1 MPATDGGTEHW
12 EMSIVS
18 ALLFFCVEKF
28 WSIRDF
34 VGCYCW
40 SFHFIGLTYTNIV
53 YHYIHVY
60 YICFVPKSWVFHGI
74 QGHTPGAAH
83 GPGQPLSPAPFG
95 HVSRLNLFMSW
106 GGARPTPTEWLGPP
120 LVPPLS
126 VSSCSY
132 MCLPSSLWIVA
143 SG

>member
-1 MPATDGGTEHW
+1 MPATDGGTEHR
-12 EMSIVS
+12 EMSIVY
-18 ALLFFCVEKF
+18 LTFFEKF

-74 QGHTPGAAH
+74 QGHTSGAT
-83 GPGQPLSPAPFG
+83 
-95 HVSRLNLFMSW
+95 HVSRWCGCGLECRLDEVAD
-106 GGARPTPTEWLGPP
+106 GGVSSWLGVATRFSGAGRRSQRRRRP
-120 LVPPLS
+120 L
-126 VSSCSY
+126 
-132 MCLPSSLWIVA
+132 
-143 SG
+143 